1 MQRKWLVLTFMVL
14 GLVLVVSFVAL
25 AQLPA
30 EIPREETLIVDQ
42 LTGRVGT
49 PSNFNLWAGWRW
61 HDRGIEQLV
70 LEPLWTVDYGTGE
83 IIPGLAAEL
92 PIYNEDFTQMTI
104 NLR

>member
-42 LTGRVGT
+42 LTGGWERQATLTSGQVG
-49 PSNFNLWAGWRW
+49 AGK
-61 HDRGIEQLV
+61 IEA
-70 LEPLWTVDYGTGE
+70 YSSC
-83 IIPGLAAEL
+83 
-92 PIYNEDFTQMTI
+92 F
-104 NLR
+104 